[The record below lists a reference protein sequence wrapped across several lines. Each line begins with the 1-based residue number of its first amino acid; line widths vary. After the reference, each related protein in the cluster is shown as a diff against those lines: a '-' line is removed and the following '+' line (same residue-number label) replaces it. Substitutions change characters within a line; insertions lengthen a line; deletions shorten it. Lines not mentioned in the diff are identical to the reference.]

1 MTRRNEWNETLEQT
15 IERSQALGGLL
26 VYSMMPGE
34 EIEVMINGESNDG
47 MHVEESRLV
56 RATCIEPKIGGLEVT
71 ADSATR
77 ENWTGKHIC
86 LGSYAF
92 SLGGIVFSRAGLLRG
107 MINMNNGVVVD
118 FSAQHFNGEPPTYL
132 MAEYQTLSLQ
142 DQRIF

>member
-15 IERSQALGGLL
+15 IERSHSQGGLL
-26 VYSMMPGE
+26 VYSMVPGE
-34 EIEVMINGESNDG
+34 EIEVMINGETNDG

-71 ADSATR
+71 TDTATR
-77 ENWTGKHIC
+77 ENWAGKHIC

-92 SLGGIVFSRAGLLRG
+92 SLGNIAFSRAGLLRG
-107 MINMNNGVVVD
+107 MINLNNGVVID
-118 FSAQHFNGEPPTYL
+118 LSAQHFTGEPPTYL